1 MKKVFFQLSFI
12 CGLLLFWQLATTYFA
27 IPTYLLPSPLDI
39 LNELEGNRLL
49 IHSSITIMEAIS
61 GFAMGAAL
69 AMALSL
75 GIFYSKKF
83 ELLSYPFLILS
94 QTTPKIAIAP
104 LLVMWFGYGILPK
117 IIIAATISFFPIAI
131 NTVKGLRSVD
141 QEILDVM
148 ASYRATKNET
158 LLRVRI
164 PAALPFVFAGLKIA
178 ITLSVIGAVVGEFV
192 GADVGL
198 GYLIMQSNA
207 TLNTPLMF
215 AALVLLGVIGAALF
229 AAIHL
234 IEKKMVRWHPS
245 E

>member
-1 MKKVFFQLSFI
+1 M
-12 CGLLLFWQLATTYFA
+12 
-27 IPTYLLPSPLDI
+27 
-39 LNELEGNRLL
+39 R
-49 IHSSITIMEAIS
+49 
-61 GFAMGAAL
+61 
-69 AMALSL
+69 
-75 GIFYSKKF
+75 
-83 ELLSYPFLILS
+83 
-94 QTTPKIAIAP
+94 
-104 LLVMWFGYGILPK
+104 
-117 IIIAATISFFPIAI
+117 
-131 NTVKGLRSVD
+131 
-141 QEILDVM
+141 
-148 ASYRATKNET
+148 T

-164 PAALPFVFAGLKIA
+164 PAALPFIFAGLKIA